1 MTVNPKNI
9 QEANGNTAVSH
20 LHWKAEALELAISR
34 RNVLSFVLREKMMKR
49 LCLVS
54 LYHGHRVTFSD
65 AGILECF

>member
-34 RNVLSFVLREKMMKR
+34 RNVLSFVLREK
-49 LCLVS
+49 
-54 LYHGHRVTFSD
+54 
-65 AGILECF
+65 